1 MDTDSDGDSYGTEP
15 TVFDSDAD
23 SDADCNADSGINCDD
38 ACEAPAQA
46 WLHEDQDYPP
56 EYYLKQLVEFEESDF
71 TTQDYADGSTNLL
84 NRIEEHWYQ

>member
-1 MDTDSDGDSYGTEP
+1 MVAIYKLRFRSICTSPS
-15 TVFDSDAD
+15 
-23 SDADCNADSGINCDD
+23 
-38 ACEAPAQA
+38 Q
-46 WLHEDQDYPP
+46 LHKDQDHPP